1 MKKLFAI
8 IISLML
14 FATVFTLT
22 ASADGANT
30 FSEDYKTLYY
40 GGNVYHCFDSSWLV
54 ISTNDKQADIVRL
67 TDKQQNEVKQV
78 MLWLNEEDTAAQASI
93 DFKDGSYLTVNY
105 LRSDLFAE
113 YKAVLSGNK
122 KEYWVNFG
130 YDEGSKVVMNK
141 SLLEGET
148 KQMTLDE
155 YWMHT
160 SEIVYAQS
168 GAAELEIMIGELISD
183 GSGAYYFINY
193 IELGISQNYNSGW
206 PDKFEVH
213 IVDDPDLVSRLAEAE
228 EKVMTEFDHIAGGID
243 DFADFSTLVVLI
255 TLLIILPAAVFIFG
269 LVMTIVYKRKPYRG
283 IYARLTIVCASELII
298 ASVITIVVIINKL
311 TGV

>member
-14 FATVFTLT
+14 FVSVFALT

-40 GGNVYHCFDSSWLV
+40 GGNVYHCFDSSWVV

-67 TDKQQNEVKQV
+67 TDKQQNEIKQV
-78 MLWLNEEDTAAQASI
+78 TLWLNEEDTAAQASI

-113 YKAVLSGNK
+113 YNVALSGNI
-122 KEYWVNFG
+122 KEYWVSFG

-148 KQMTLDE
+148 RLMTLDE
-155 YWMHT
+155 YGMYI
-160 SEIVYAQS
+160 SETVYAQS
-168 GAAELEIMIGELISD
+168 GAAELEIMVGELISD

-193 IELGISQNYNSGW
+193 KELGVSQNYNSEW
-206 PDKFEVH
+206 PDEFEVY

-228 EKVMTEFDHIAGGID
+228 EKAMTEFDHIAGGID

-255 TLLIILPAAVFIFG
+255 TLLIILPAAVFILG
-269 LVMTIVYKRKPYRG
+269 LIMTIVYKRKPYRG
-283 IYARLTIVCASELII
+283 IYARLTLVCASELII
-298 ASVITIVVIINKL
+298 ALAITLIIIVNK
-311 TGV
+311 TIG